1 MEKKIFLIE
10 MEAISLSS
18 EKQSSI
24 FDQFM
29 LVETTLFHFSSIPSN
44 GNHFY
49 I

>member
-1 MEKKIFLIE
+1 MEKKIF
-10 MEAISLSS
+10 SL
-18 EKQSSI
+18 KWKLFPYLVKNNLPI

-29 LVETTLFHFSSIPSN
+29 LVKTTLFHFSSIPSN